1 MNELIDKFLG
11 MNAET
16 RRRTVIAIVVYI
28 LDFLV
33 VFHVIEFSSE
43 QIQAIAQLV
52 AMGATAV
59 AWVLSHYKNN
69 DFTEEG
75 CIGTGITRQLKRE
88 KEEGYVGDYFYTD
101 EYVHEYE
108 EGSVESRGIDPEEE
122 GEEDE

>member
-16 RRRTVIAIVVYI
+16 RRRTVIAVVVYI

-33 VFHVIEFSSE
+33 VFHIIEFSSE
-43 QIQAIAQLV
+43 QIQAVAQLV

-88 KEEGYVGDYFYTD
+88 KEEGYIGDSFYQDTIQ
-101 EYVHEYE
+101 EYVE
-108 EGSVESRGIDPEEE
+108 EGVDAIENKKLEEK
-122 GEEDE
+122 EDE

>member
-16 RRRTVIAIVVYI
+16 RRRTVIAVVVYI

-33 VFHVIEFSSE
+33 VFHIIEFSSE
-43 QIQAIAQLV
+43 QIQAVAQLV

-75 CIGTGITRQLKRE
+75 WAMRKPR
-88 KEEGYVGDYFYTD
+88 KKK
-101 EYVHEYE
+101 
-108 EGSVESRGIDPEEE
+108 
-122 GEEDE
+122 